1 MVLSGR
7 LIPPSVSGV
16 VLHLRVF
23 GGVAIERSGVPITE
37 MAQQHKAVA
46 LLALV
51 AATGE
56 LGVRRDR
63 LAAYLWPESDE
74 QRARGA
80 LSQTL
85 YTLRKQLSEPALLTG
100 TQMLSLNRARW
111 EVTCGISTRHSVGVT
126 SRLRELLRGTISRR
140 VFRCRGDRTGGLDHP
155 ERARLAQGVARAM
168 ESLAP
173 HSGGARR
180 PCRRRDL
187 VAAALGARLR
197 KHTRRGRN

>member
-1 MVLSGR
+1 MVLSRR

-16 VLHLRVF
+16 VLRLRVF

-51 AATGE
+51 AATGD

-63 LAAYLWPESDE
+63 LAAYLWPESDGR
-74 QRARGA
+74 RARGA

-100 TQMLSLNRARW
+100 TQ
-111 EVTCGISTRHSVGVT
+111 
-126 SRLRELLRGTISRR
+126 
-140 VFRCRGDRTGGLDHP
+140 
-155 ERARLAQGVARAM
+155 
-168 ESLAP
+168 
-173 HSGGARR
+173 
-180 PCRRRDL
+180 
-187 VAAALGARLR
+187 
-197 KHTRRGRN
+197 